1 VLAFNC
7 AGADQPFSVLCQ
19 QPVTG
24 GDIIVPLLQLFVR
37 RLGSIHSKG
46 NLPDSQTRLRKTA
59 KALILRERCFYYPQ
73 ELATNV

>member
-1 VLAFNC
+1 
-7 AGADQPFSVLCQ
+7 
-19 QPVTG
+19 
-24 GDIIVPLLQLFVR
+24 
-37 RLGSIHSKG
+37 LGSIHSKG